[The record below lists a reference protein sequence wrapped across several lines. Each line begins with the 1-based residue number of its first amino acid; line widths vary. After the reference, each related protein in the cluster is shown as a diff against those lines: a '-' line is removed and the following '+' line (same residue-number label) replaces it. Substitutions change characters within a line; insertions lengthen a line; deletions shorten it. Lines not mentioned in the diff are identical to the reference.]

1 MGESKHTPGPWIATA
16 SDNGE
21 WGIDAASGW
30 GIATV
35 AGSAGD
41 GPGNDES
48 DANARLI
55 AAAPELLEAL
65 EHLVDQGEKQRKAAV
80 FGGSLH
86 PFDMKGALKKAVDA
100 LAKAGASHV

>member
-21 WGIDAASGW
+21 WGVDAASGW

-35 AGSAGD
+35 AGSAGY

-55 AAAPELLEAL
+55 AAAPDLLAACKALYAQHKPGKGQCCEA
-65 EHLVDQGEKQRKAAV
+65 A
-80 FGGSLH
+80 
-86 PFDMKGALKKAVDA
+86 DMAFAA